1 MPYVDY
7 IPLAWQSLQDD
18 RCGERLTSIRITV
31 SDEEIAGLQDSC
43 GDTLDSILNKIR
55 PAFLDRFTSVSKCI
69 SCQTQTATQMVNT
82 IAFHPQS
89 PDGPVIVDYTPFA
102 VCDSTTCVH
111 AATRRAHAYRME
123 ITATFTEMADSESE
137 VCDNC
142 NVVQNV
148 SIHGRLKRCARCK
161 VKMYCSKKCQRE
173 HWNKTHKHF
182 CKSVGD
188 CEQG

>member
-1 MPYVDY
+1 
-7 IPLAWQSLQDD
+7 
-18 RCGERLTSIRITV
+18 
-31 SDEEIAGLQDSC
+31 
-43 GDTLDSILNKIR
+43 
-55 PAFLDRFTSVSKCI
+55 
-69 SCQTQTATQMVNT
+69 
-82 IAFHPQS
+82 
-89 PDGPVIVDYTPFA
+89 
-102 VCDSTTCVH
+102 
-111 AATRRAHAYRME
+111 ME
-123 ITATFTEMADSESE
+123 ITATVSEMADSESE